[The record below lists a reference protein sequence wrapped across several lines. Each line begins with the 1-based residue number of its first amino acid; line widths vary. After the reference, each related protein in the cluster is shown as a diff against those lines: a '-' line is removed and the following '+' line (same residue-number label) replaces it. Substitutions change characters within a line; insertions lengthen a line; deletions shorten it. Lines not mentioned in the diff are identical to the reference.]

1 MRGTACNGVGD
12 DVVRIWRILRKSGRR
27 TGNRNGR
34 HRSSHGLVCRAVCRQ
49 MVNLCFDYV

>member
-12 DVVRIWRILRKSGRR
+12 DAVRMVRSLRISGRL
-27 TGNRNGR
+27 TGNRNGG